1 MTTPRKKKQSSMTI
15 ICRQRVRQSQSPKGK
30 SLRRADLSL
39 TRNIYADKES
49 NRVRV
54 ELQTEV
60 MSEFDKDKESN

>member
-1 MTTPRKKKQSSMTI
+1 MTI
-15 ICRQRVRQSQSPKGK
+15 IYRQRVRQSQSPKGK

-49 NRVRV
+49 DRVRV
-54 ELQTEV
+54 ELQM